1 MKPSILIVDDE
12 ETSRFILREALT
24 KRGYVVDEAGDAAA
38 GLRKVRQRQFDLI
51 LLDIQM
57 PGMSGI
63 EAISKFK
70 DVDPSVIII
79 MTTALGSKEMVMDA
93 IARGAY
99 DYFVKPF
106 RMEEMEVIVKRS
118 LERRRLETEL
128 QNLREQVSEAYRVE
142 SIIGNS
148 GAIQEVLRLVSRV
161 ANTTA
166 TVLIWGETGTG
177 KELVARAIH
186 QNSARRD
193 RPMVK
198 LNCAGIPEGLLE
210 SELFG
215 FEKGAFTGAVERK
228 IGKFE
233 LADQGT
239 IFLDEI
245 GDMNPGAQAKI
256 LRILQE
262 MEFERLGGIKP
273 IKIDVR
279 VIAATNRDLTDAVKK
294 GLFREDLFHRLNLFS
309 IHNPP
314 LRERIEDIPTL
325 AEHFLKEASQRFE
338 RHIRSISSETIDC
351 LMKYEWPGNV
361 RELKNTIERSVLI
374 ADGEVLTS
382 KFLQSHITKQ
392 VADEIPAAATRLE
405 LNLAETMRNV
415 ERQLILDA
423 LERADG
429 VQRKAAK
436 LLGVTERVL
445 WYKVKKH
452 SIDVGGEEIPEG
464 EHDPSESAEDAII

>member
-1 MKPSILIVDDE
+1 MKPSILIIDDE
-12 ETSRFILREALT
+12 EMSRFILREALT
-24 KRGYVVDEAGDAAA
+24 KRGYSVEEAPDAEAGLKKIRR
-38 GLRKVRQRQFDLI
+38 GQYDLI
-51 LLDIQM
+51 LLDVQM
-57 PGMSGI
+57 PGLSGI
-63 EAISKFK
+63 DAIPKIK
-70 DVDPSVIII
+70 DVDPTVIII
-79 MTTALGSKEMVMDA
+79 MTTALGSREMIMEA
-93 IARGAY
+93 ISRGAY

-106 RMEEMEVIVKRS
+106 KMEEMEVVVKRS
-118 LERRRLETEL
+118 LERRRLEVEL
-128 QNLREQVSEAYRVE
+128 QSLKEQVGQTFRYE
-142 SIIGNS
+142 SVIGTS
-148 GAIQEVLRLVSRV
+148 GAIQEIMRLVGRV
-161 ANTTA
+161 ASTTA

-177 KELVARAIH
+177 KELIARAIH
-186 QNSARRD
+186 QNSSRKD
-193 RPMVK
+193 KPMVK

-228 IGKFE
+228 LGKFE
-233 LADQGT
+233 LADHGT

-279 VIAATNRDLTDAVKK
+279 VIAATNRDLTEAVKQ
-294 GLFREDLFHRLNLFS
+294 GIFREDLFHRLNLFS
-309 IHNPP
+309 IHMPA
-314 LRERIEDIPTL
+314 LRLRVEDIPIL
-325 AEHFLKEASQRFE
+325 ADHFLREANERFE
-338 RHIRSISSETIDC
+338 RSIRSISSEALGY

-374 ADGEVLTS
+374 TDGDVLTS
-382 KFLQSHITKQ
+382 KFLPPHITKQ
-392 VADEIPAAATRLE
+392 VPDQTPANAPVLEMDLATTL
-405 LNLAETMRNV
+405 RNV

-423 LERADG
+423 LDRADG

-445 WYKVKKH
+445 WYKIKKLE
-452 SIDVGGEEIPEG
+452 IDVGGASAPEG
-464 EHDPSESAEDAII
+464 MDDIGDEQEVG

>member
-1 MKPSILIVDDE
+1 MKPSILVVDDE
-12 ETSRFILREALT
+12 EMSRFILREALT
-24 KRGYVVDEAGDAAA
+24 KRGYAVEEAPDAET
-38 GLRKVRQRQFDLI
+38 GLRKLRQHPYDLV
-51 LLDIQM
+51 LLDVQM
-57 PGMSGI
+57 PGLSGI
-63 EAISKFK
+63 DAIPKFK
-70 DVDPSVIII
+70 DIDPSVMII
-79 MTTALGSKEMVMDA
+79 MTTALGSREMIMEA
-93 IARGAY
+93 ISRGAL

-106 RMEEMEVIVKRS
+106 KMEEMEVIVKRS
-118 LERRRLETEL
+118 LERRRLEVEL
-128 QNLREQVSEAYRVE
+128 QNLKEQISETFRYE
-142 SIIGNS
+142 NIIGRS
-148 GAIQEVLRLVSRV
+148 GAIQDVLRLVGRV
-161 ANTTA
+161 ASTTA

-177 KELVARAIH
+177 KELIARAIH
-186 QNSARRD
+186 QNSSRKD
-193 RPMVK
+193 KPMVK

-228 IGKFE
+228 LGKFE

-279 VIAATNRDLTDAVKK
+279 VIAATNRDLTETVKQ
-294 GLFREDLFHRLNLFS
+294 GMFREDLFHRLNLFS
-309 IHNPP
+309 IRMPA
-314 LRERIEDIPTL
+314 LRHRVEDIPILT
-325 AEHFLKEASQRFE
+325 EHFLKEATAKFE
-338 RHIRSISSETIDC
+338 RPIRSISAEAMSY
-351 LMKYEWPGNV
+351 LMKYEWHGNV

-374 ADGEVLTS
+374 TDGDVLTS
-382 KFLQSHITKQ
+382 KFLPTHITKHVSDQ
-392 VADEIPAAATRLE
+392 SLAAVPALEMDLATTL
-405 LNLAETMRNV
+405 RNV

-423 LERADG
+423 LERSDG

-445 WYKVKKH
+445 WYKIKKLQ
-452 SIDVGGEEIPEG
+452 IDVGNATEPEG
-464 EHDPSESAEDAII
+464 IEDADVEEELN

>member
-1 MKPSILIVDDE
+1 MKPSILVVDDE
-12 ETSRFILREALT
+12 DMSRFILREALT
-24 KRGYVVDEAGDAAA
+24 KRGYGVDEASDAES
-38 GLRKVRQRQFDLI
+38 GIKKLRHHPYDLV
-51 LLDIQM
+51 LLDVQM
-57 PGMSGI
+57 PGLSGI
-63 EAISKFK
+63 DAIPKLK

-79 MTTALGSKEMVMDA
+79 MTTALGSKETIMEA
-93 IARGAY
+93 ISRVAY

-106 RMEEMEVIVKRS
+106 KMEEMEVVVKRS
-118 LERRRLETEL
+118 LERRRLQVEL
-128 QNLREQVSEAYRVE
+128 DSLKEQISQTLRYEN
-142 SIIGNS
+142 IIGTS
-148 GAIQEVLRLVSRV
+148 GAIQDILRLVGRV
-161 ANTTA
+161 ASTTA

-177 KELVARAIH
+177 KELIARAIH
-186 QNSARRD
+186 QNSSRKD
-193 RPMVK
+193 KPMVK

-228 IGKFE
+228 FGKFE

-279 VIAATNRDLTDAVKK
+279 VIAATNRDLTEAVKQ
-294 GLFREDLFHRLNLFS
+294 GIFREDLFHRLNLFS
-309 IHNPP
+309 IRMPA
-314 LRERIEDIPTL
+314 LRQRVEDIPIL
-325 AEHFLKEASQRFE
+325 AEHFLKEANTRFE
-338 RHIRSISSETIDC
+338 RSIRSISAEAMSC

-374 ADGEVLTS
+374 TDGDVLTS
-382 KFLQSHITKQ
+382 KFLPSHITKQ
-392 VADEIPAAATRLE
+392 VADKPSTNVPQLE
-405 LNLAETMRNV
+405 MDLSETLRNV
-415 ERQLILDA
+415 ERQLIIDA
-423 LERADG
+423 LDRADG

-436 LLGVTERVL
+436 LLGITERVL
-445 WYKVKKH
+445 WYKIKKLQ
-452 SIDVGGEEIPEG
+452 IETGGQTPPEG
-464 EHDPSESAEDAII
+464 LEDLEEEV

>member
-12 ETSRFILREALT
+12 DMSRLVLREALS
-24 KRGYVVDEAGDAAA
+24 KRGYLVEEAPDAET
-38 GLRKVRQRQFDLI
+38 GIKKLRQRPFDLI
-51 LLDIQM
+51 LLDVQM
-57 PGMSGI
+57 PGMTGI
-63 EAISKFK
+63 EAIPKFK
-70 DVDPSVIII
+70 DIDPSVIII
-79 MTTALGSKEMVMDA
+79 MTTALDSKEMIMEA
-93 IARGAY
+93 ISRGAY

-106 RMEEMEVIVKRS
+106 KFEEMEVIVKRS
-118 LERRRLETEL
+118 LERRRMDLEIQSL
-128 QNLREQVSEAYRVE
+128 KEQISQEFRVE
-142 SIIGNS
+142 AIIGKS
-148 GAIQEVLRLVSRV
+148 GAIQEVLRLISRV
-161 ANTTA
+161 ASTTA

-186 QNSARRD
+186 QNSSRAEK
-193 RPMVK
+193 PMVK

-228 IGKFE
+228 LGKFE
-233 LADQGT
+233 LADKGT

-279 VIAATNRDLTDAVKK
+279 VIAATNRDLTQAVKQ
-294 GLFREDLFHRLNLFS
+294 GVFREDLFHRLNLFS
-309 IHNPP
+309 IHMPS
-314 LRERIEDIPTL
+314 LRQRIEDIPIL
-325 AEHFLKEASQRFE
+325 ADHFLKDANKRFE
-338 RHIRSISSETIDC
+338 RSIGSISSEAMNA
-351 LMKYEWPGNV
+351 LMKYDWPGNV

-374 ADGEVLTS
+374 TDGDVLSS
-382 KFLQSHITKQ
+382 KFLPAHVTKQ
-392 VADEIPAAATRLE
+392 VPDQTPANVPPLDMD
-405 LNLAETMRNV
+405 LAETLRNV

-429 VQRKAAK
+429 IQRKAAK

-445 WYKVKKH
+445 WYKIKKLQ
-452 SIDVGGEEIPEG
+452 IDVGAESMPTDLEEEAA
-464 EHDPSESAEDAII
+464 AEDAT